1 MVLKLHGSPESPFV
15 LLVATVLLEKKVPFE
30 VVLVDLSKGEHKTP
44 EYLTKHPFGQVPYID
59 DDGFILYESKAI
71 SYYIASKYADQ
82 GTPLLPTGLEAK
94 ALYQQ
99 AVFAQISH
107 IDEHARKAAVEIY
120 SKRRQ
125 GLTPDNEIVEKNLA
139 DLSAKLDVYDKI
151 LSKQKYLAGD
161 EITLVDL
168 YFLPIGGGL
177 GKVGINVTESKPN
190 VARWYKDISSRPP
203 WQAVKDGNIK
213 STT

>member
-1 MVLKLHGSPESPFV
+1 MVLKLYGATASPYV
-15 LLVATVLLEKKVPFE
+15 RVVAAVLLEKKVPFE
-30 VVLVDLSKGEHKTP
+30 LVVVVLSKGEHKTP
-44 EYLTKHPFGQVPYID
+44 EYLSKHPFGQVPYID

-82 GTPLLPTGLEAK
+82 GTPLLPTGVEAT

-107 IDEHARKAAVEIY
+107 IDEHARKAVVEIY

-125 GLTPDNEIVEKNLA
+125 GLTPDNEVVEKHIA
-139 DLSAKLDVYDKI
+139 DLRAKLDVYDKI

-161 EITLVDL
+161 KITLVDL
-168 YFLPIGGGL
+168 YYLPVGGGL
-177 GKVGINVTESKPN
+177 ESIGFNVLESKPN
-190 VARWYKDISSRPP
+190 VARWYKDISSRPS
-203 WQAVKDGNIK
+203 WQAVKDGDIK
-213 STT
+213 STN